1 MFDIIIIIAIKQVIC
16 YSDKSSYNTD
26 GLAIIVSV
34 LLALSLLW
42 LNKLMDRAK
51 KRNELVLYKEMIVSW
66 LEYSKND
73 IITNEKV
80 IKDFSKT
87 IKKIDTLDIENLSIV
102 DINFSKIYSLPLEKV
117 SDALLVNLEV
127 EDSKESSKYLYDLIN
142 QIYFFIDF
150 SKQLADIYNEFK
162 SDIAQLSE
170 EWNKTFIPLSM
181 NITDNLKN
189 AKDKEAEFYKIGK
202 EQFSIFNI
210 EHRQRIEDN
219 PRDNNPHLSR
229 CVEICIMPLLNYYN
243 SNPTIQTSI
252 IVDKTLQLIHLI
264 NNIIIQHRIYT
275 EAYSAKFLDISRRI
289 EISEAVLFEA
299 VEFFKKNKIK
309 STSKIKL

>member
-1 MFDIIIIIAIKQVIC
+1 MFDILIIIAIEQVIC
-16 YSDKSSYNTD
+16 NSDKTSWNTE

-34 LLALSLLW
+34 VLALFILW
-42 LNKLMDRAK
+42 LNKFIDREK
-51 KRNELVLYKEMIVSW
+51 KRNELVLYKKMIVSW
-66 LEYSKND
+66 LEHSKND

-80 IKDFSKT
+80 INDFSKK
-87 IKKIDTLDIENLSIV
+87 INEIDTLDIENLSIA
-102 DINFSKIYSLPLEKV
+102 DINFSKIYSLPLEKIT
-117 SDALLVNLEV
+117 DALLVNLDV
-127 EDSKESSKYLYDLIN
+127 KDTKKSSKYLYDLIN

-150 SKQLADIYNEFK
+150 SKQLSDKYNEFK

-170 EWNKTFIPLSM
+170 EWNKTFMPLSM

-202 EQFSIFNI
+202 EQFSIFNK
-210 EHRQRIEDN
+210 EHRQRIKDN

-229 CVEICIMPLLNYYN
+229 CFEICITPLMNYYN
-243 SNPTIQTSI
+243 SNPTIQSSL
-252 IVDKTLQLIHLI
+252 IVDKTMQLIHLI

-275 EAYSAKFLDISRRI
+275 EAYSTIFLDISRRI

-299 VEFFKKNKIK
+299 VDFFKTNNIK
-309 STSKIKL
+309 SIRKIKL